1 MTNTSAGKQ
10 YRDSEKGKATRK
22 IYRSTYEKT
31 EGYKARRAKYY
42 NSEKGQATIAK
53 YRQNAKY
60 KARRRNN
67 ALKAAYGIT
76 ETEYD
81 AMFKLQR
88 GCCVTCGRS
97 VQELKR
103 PRLHVDHNH
112 VTGKVRELLC
122 FNCNSVFGHV
132 RDNVE
137 ILSKCLEYLKKHSM

>member
-103 PRLHVDHNH
+103 PRLHVDHKNGNH
-112 VTGKVRELLC
+112 SDNRVENLRFLC
-122 FNCNSVFGHV
+122 PNCHQQTDTWG
-132 RDNVE
+132 
-137 ILSKCLEYLKKHSM
+137 CKKD